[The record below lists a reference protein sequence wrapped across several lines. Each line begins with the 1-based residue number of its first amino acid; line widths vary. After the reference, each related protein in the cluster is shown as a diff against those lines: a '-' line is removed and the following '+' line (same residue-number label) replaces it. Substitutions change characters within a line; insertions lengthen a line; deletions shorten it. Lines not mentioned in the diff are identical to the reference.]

1 MHSDDH
7 ILEHFLAGK
16 HPLPAL
22 ATHLGVT
29 LIALVQWVDRN
40 ADLLAT
46 ARRAMEAHIAF
57 LALKAEAAA
66 LIDLTSVS
74 SSTTNEERKR
84 KSSSQLLRHSAKRLL
99 TAVGSSSSF
108 SPQVGEKVPSTER
121 ARGMRGSPSAH
132 STNSTR
138 ERGAPSAS
146 ASSPP
151 LINQLA
157 SPPSPRSN
165 GEKVPSTEGARGM
178 RGSPSAHSTNPTRE
192 RDTPPASA
200 SSPPLINQLASP
212 PSPRLRGEKVPSTE
226 GARGMRGDE
235 SFPLLAPSLPNAES
249 RMPNAC
255 LDAPMHSSSTN
266 AEPPT
271 PNPASSSFSDHEVD
285 AMMAALAMHFNIDV
299 KSLFTDDDPVPAA
312 LADG

>member
-22 ATHLGVT
+22 AAHLGMT
-29 LIALVQWVDRN
+29 LIALIQWVDRN

-46 ARRAMEAHIAF
+46 AKRAMEAHLAF

-108 SPQVGEKVPSTER
+108 SPQV
-121 ARGMRGSPSAH
+121 
-132 STNSTR
+132 
-138 ERGAPSAS
+138 
-146 ASSPP
+146 
-151 LINQLA
+151 
-157 SPPSPRSN
+157 

-235 SFPLLAPSLPNAES
+235 SFPLLAPSLPNAECP
-249 RMPNAC
+249 MPNA
-255 LDAPMHSSSTN
+255 T
-266 AEPPT
+266 
-271 PNPASSSFSDHEVD
+271 SSSFSDHEVD

-299 KSLFTDDDPVPAA
+299 KSLFTDDNPVPAA